1 MAVGETYRR
10 VGVRA
15 CRRRG
20 GLRLFNRARLVARSV
35 LLAGKDGKPRRF
47 AYADTPH
54 ADTPTRFAPA
64 DTFLPLRRILP
75 PCLARL
81 VKKQATLVVGN
92 ILLRPEQNRLLL
104 PFLRRTEIP
113 AFGVGGGQNV
123 EHRIIFPLR

>member
-1 MAVGETYRR
+1 MAVGEAVRR
-10 VGVRA
+10 RA

-20 GLRLFNRARLVARSV
+20 RISEKSISRRLACFEGAKSDASL
-35 LLAGKDGKPRRF
+35 
-47 AYADTPH
+47 TPIRPN
-54 ADTPTRFAPA
+54 ADTPTRFFRPPP
-64 DTFLPLRRILP
+64 TRFCLRRILP

-113 AFGVGGGQNV
+113 AFGVGGG
-123 EHRIIFPLR
+123 